1 MRVIS
6 GLYKGRILDGFDI
19 EGTRPTQ
26 DRVKESLFGSIQDY
40 LEDSIVLDLFAGSG
54 NLGIEALSNYAKECY
69 FVDNNKI
76 AINTINS
83 NLNKIGISSNVLNKD
98 FKEALEY
105 FKDNNI
111 RFDLVFLDPPYKD
124 DYIDYIVE
132 YLLNNNLSKMDVK
145 SSVLNKDFKDALD
158 YFKSNNIKFDLVFL
172 DPPYK
177 DDYID
182 YTIDFLLNNKL
193 LNDKAIIVSE
203 FESNIKTD
211 YEELKIKKEK
221 KFGYKK
227 IVIFKKI

>member
-6 GLYKGRILDGFDI
+6 GLYKGKNIDGFDI

-40 LEDSIVLDLFAGSG
+40 IEDSIVLDLFAGSG

-76 AINTINS
+76 AINTIKS

-124 DYIDYIVE
+124 DYIDYSIE
-132 YLLNNNLSKMDVK
+132 YLLNNNL
-145 SSVLNKDFKDALD
+145 
-158 YFKSNNIKFDLVFL
+158 
-172 DPPYK
+172 
-177 DDYID
+177 
-182 YTIDFLLNNKL
+182 
-193 LNDKAIIVSE
+193 LNDNAIIVSE
-203 FESNIKTD
+203 FENNIKMD

>member
-19 EGTRPTQ
+19 DGTRPTQ

-40 LEDSIVLDLFAGSG
+40 IEDSVVLDLFAGSG
-54 NLGIEALSNYAKECY
+54 NLGIEALSNGAKECY

-76 AINTINS
+76 AINTINN
-83 NLNKIGISSNVLNKD
+83 NLNKIGISSNL
-98 FKEALEY
+98 
-105 FKDNNI
+105 
-111 RFDLVFLDPPYKD
+111 
-124 DYIDYIVE
+124 
-132 YLLNNNLSKMDVK
+132 
-145 SSVLNKDFKDALD
+145 LNKDFKDALE
-158 YFKSNNIKFDLVFL
+158 YFKDNNIKFDLVFL

-182 YTIDFLLNNKL
+182 YSINYLLNNNL
-193 LNDKAIIVSE
+193 LNDKSIVVAE
-203 FESNIKTD
+203 FENNIKTD
-211 YEELKIKKEK
+211 YELLTIKKEK

>member
-6 GLYKGRILDGFDI
+6 GLYKGRVIDGFDI
-19 EGTRPTQ
+19 DGTRPTQ

-40 LEDSIVLDLFAGSG
+40 IEDAIVLDLFSGSG
-54 NLGIEALSNYAKECY
+54 NLGIEALSNGAKECY
-69 FVDNNKI
+69 FVDNNKE
-76 AINTINS
+76 AIKVINS
-83 NLNKIGISSNVLNKD
+83 NLSKIGITSNVINKD
-98 FKEALEY
+98 YRDALE
-105 FKDNNI
+105 
-111 RFDLVFLDPPYKD
+111 
-124 DYIDYIVE
+124 
-132 YLLNNNLSKMDVK
+132 
-145 SSVLNKDFKDALD
+145 

-182 YTIDFLLNNKL
+182 CSIKYLLDNNL
-193 LNDKAIIVSE
+193 LNDNSIIVSE
-203 FESNIKTD
+203 FENNIKQD

>member
-6 GLYKGRILDGFDI
+6 GLYKGRVLEGFDI

-76 AINTINS
+76 AINTIKS
-83 NLNKIGISSNVLNKD
+83 NLNKIGISSNILNKD
-98 FKEALEY
+98 FKEALNY
-105 FKDNNI
+105 FKD
-111 RFDLVFLDPPYKD
+111 
-124 DYIDYIVE
+124 
-132 YLLNNNLSKMDVK
+132 
-145 SSVLNKDFKDALD
+145 
-158 YFKSNNIKFDLVFL
+158 NNIKFDLVFL

-182 YTIDFLLNNKL
+182 YSVEYLLNNRL
-193 LNDKAIIVSE
+193 LNDNAIIVTE
-203 FESNIKTD
+203 FENNIRTD
-211 YEELKIKKEK
+211 YDELKIKKEK

>member
-6 GLYKGRILDGFDI
+6 GLYKGRVLDGFDI
-19 EGTRPTQ
+19 DGTRPTQ

-40 LEDSIVLDLFAGSG
+40 IEDSVVLDLFAGSG
-54 NLGIEALSNYAKECY
+54 NLGIEALSNGAKECY

-76 AINTINS
+76 AINTINN
-83 NLNKIGISSNVLNKD
+83 NLNKIGISSNL
-98 FKEALEY
+98 
-105 FKDNNI
+105 
-111 RFDLVFLDPPYKD
+111 
-124 DYIDYIVE
+124 
-132 YLLNNNLSKMDVK
+132 
-145 SSVLNKDFKDALD
+145 LNKDFKDALE
-158 YFKSNNIKFDLVFL
+158 YFKDNNIKFDLVFL

-182 YTIDFLLNNKL
+182 YTIEFLLNNKL

-203 FESNIKTD
+203 FESDIKTD

>member
-6 GLYKGRILDGFDI
+6 GLFKGRVLEGFDI

-76 AINTINS
+76 AINTIKS
-83 NLNKIGISSNVLNKD
+83 NLNKIGISSNILNKD
-98 FKEALEY
+98 FKEALNY
-105 FKDNNI
+105 FKD
-111 RFDLVFLDPPYKD
+111 
-124 DYIDYIVE
+124 
-132 YLLNNNLSKMDVK
+132 
-145 SSVLNKDFKDALD
+145 
-158 YFKSNNIKFDLVFL
+158 NNIKFDLVFL

-182 YTIDFLLNNKL
+182 YSVEYLLNNKL
-193 LNDKAIIVSE
+193 LNDNAIIVTE
-203 FESNIKTD
+203 FENNIRTD
-211 YEELKIKKEK
+211 YDELKIKKEK

>member
-19 EGTRPTQ
+19 DGTRPTQ

-40 LEDSIVLDLFAGSG
+40 IEDSVVLDLFAGSG
-54 NLGIEALSNYAKECY
+54 NLGIEALSNGAKECY

-76 AINTINS
+76 AINTINN
-83 NLNKIGISSNVLNKD
+83 NLNKIGISSNL
-98 FKEALEY
+98 
-105 FKDNNI
+105 
-111 RFDLVFLDPPYKD
+111 
-124 DYIDYIVE
+124 
-132 YLLNNNLSKMDVK
+132 
-145 SSVLNKDFKDALD
+145 LNKDFKDALE
-158 YFKSNNIKFDLVFL
+158 YFKDNNIKFDLVFL

-182 YTIDFLLNNKL
+182 YSINYLLDNNL
-193 LNDKAIIVSE
+193 LNDKSIVVAE
-203 FESNIKTD
+203 FENNIKTD
-211 YEELKIKKEK
+211 YEFLTIKKEK

>member
-6 GLYKGRILDGFDI
+6 GLYKGKNIDGFDI

-40 LEDSIVLDLFAGSG
+40 IEDSIVLDLFAGSG

-76 AINTINS
+76 AINTIKS

-132 YLLNNNLSKMDVK
+132 YLLNNNL
-145 SSVLNKDFKDALD
+145 
-158 YFKSNNIKFDLVFL
+158 
-172 DPPYK
+172 
-177 DDYID
+177 
-182 YTIDFLLNNKL
+182 
-193 LNDKAIIVSE
+193 LNDNAIIVSE
-203 FESNIKTD
+203 FENNIKMD

>member
-6 GLYKGRILDGFDI
+6 GLYKGKNIDGFDI

-40 LEDSIVLDLFAGSG
+40 IEDSIVLDLFAGSG

-76 AINTINS
+76 AINTIKS

-124 DYIDYIVE
+124 DYIDYSIE
-132 YLLNNNLSKMDVK
+132 YLLNNNL
-145 SSVLNKDFKDALD
+145 
-158 YFKSNNIKFDLVFL
+158 
-172 DPPYK
+172 
-177 DDYID
+177 
-182 YTIDFLLNNKL
+182 LNN
-193 LNDKAIIVSE
+193 NAIIVSE
-203 FESNIKTD
+203 FENNIKMD

>member
-6 GLYKGRILDGFDI
+6 GLYKGKNIDGFDI

-40 LEDSIVLDLFAGSG
+40 IEDSIVLDLFAGSG

-124 DYIDYIVE
+124 DYIDYSIE
-132 YLLNNNLSKMDVK
+132 YLLNNNL
-145 SSVLNKDFKDALD
+145 
-158 YFKSNNIKFDLVFL
+158 
-172 DPPYK
+172 
-177 DDYID
+177 
-182 YTIDFLLNNKL
+182 
-193 LNDKAIIVSE
+193 LNDNAIIVSE